1 MYETYKKLWAILSL
15 RERRQISILLVLM
28 LGLGAFEMA
37 GVASIFP
44 LIAILSSP
52 EIIETN
58 KYFNRVYQTLNFTS
72 TNSFLIF

>member
-44 LIAILSSP
+44 LIAVLSSP
-52 EIIETN
+52 EIIDN
-58 KYFNRVYQTLNFTS
+58 KYFNVSIKR
-72 TNSFLIF
+72 